1 MITGAAPTMDDGT
14 IQVIISYE
22 DVNGEVHTS
31 EQTVNLMVNEPM
43 ESMDDMSGMDMM
55 PEETPGFFQRFR
67 FPIIGGGVVLLA
79 AAAVFVKKHKDK
91 KKQEKENDETI

>member
-1 MITGAAPTMDDGT
+1 
-14 IQVIISYE
+14 
-22 DVNGEVHTS
+22 
-31 EQTVNLMVNEPM
+31 MVNEPM
-43 ESMDDMSGMDMM
+43 ESTDDMSGMDMT

-67 FPIIGGGVVLLA
+67 LPIIGGGVVLLA